1 MPLIK
6 ITTDR
11 LPQPDRQRGAVLDV
25 TPEKAAS
32 MVAQG
37 FAEIVKDVAAPKPA
51 QPAPDAAPVAPDAVA
66 ATETPDAAETAPAAA
81 FVARRR
87 RRGESAA

>member
-11 LPQPDRQRGAVLDV
+11 LPQPNRQRGAVLGV

-37 FAEIVKDVAAPKPA
+37 FAEIIKDPTTPKPE
-51 QPAPDAAPVAPDAVA
+51 QPAPEAAPVVPEDVA

-87 RRGESAA
+87 RRAESAA